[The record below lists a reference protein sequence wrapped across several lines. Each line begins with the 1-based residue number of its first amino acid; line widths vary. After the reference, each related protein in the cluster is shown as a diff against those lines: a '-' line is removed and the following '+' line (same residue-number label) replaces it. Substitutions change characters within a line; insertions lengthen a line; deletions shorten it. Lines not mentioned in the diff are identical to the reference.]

1 MGHMSDIDHL
11 TLDGHTLKTLLTILE
26 EGSVSRAAERL
37 FVSQSAVSHTLKRL
51 RKLFDDPLFIRVGRG
66 VEPTPRAMALRAPLE
81 SLLANLRSLTLRQ
94 DFDPLREEMEFTVAA
109 NDFPVRLIFP
119 GLLRELSDEGVKI
132 RVRFIPSGIPS
143 AATLQASRYRL
154 LITPT
159 PPDDPKLVKVSL
171 VKSQMA
177 VFYDPSVRKPPTS
190 WAQYVASK
198 RVEVRFSD
206 IETSIMALRSVNAS
220 ELGDPV
226 VTVPNFGTLASMI
239 RGTDRI
245 TTQLEVMKKG
255 LLGDLEVAPL
265 PARTKKVDLFLI
277 WHQREHDDPA
287 HEWFR
292 GRIVAS
298 MNSLLEG

>member
-1 MGHMSDIDHL
+1 MRDLDHL
-11 TLDGHTLKTLLTILE
+11 ALDGHALKTLLTVLE

-51 RKLFDDPLFIRVGRG
+51 RKVFDDPLFVRAGRG
-66 VEPTPRAMALRAPLE
+66 IEPTPRAMALRAPLE
-81 SLLANLRSLTLRQ
+81 AVLTDLRSLTRRQ
-94 DFDPLREEMEFTVAA
+94 EFDPLHEEMEFTVAA

-119 GLLRELSDEGVKI
+119 GLLRELADEGVKLRI
-132 RVRFIPSGIPS
+132 RFIPSGIPS
-143 AATLQASRYRL
+143 AATIRASRYRL

-159 PPDDPKLVKVSL
+159 PPADPNLVKQSL

-177 VFYDPSVRKPPTS
+177 VFYDPRVRKPPTS
-190 WAQYVASK
+190 WAQYVNSD

-206 IETSIMALRSVNAS
+206 IETSIMALSSVDTS
-220 ELGDPV
+220 ELGNPV

-265 PARTKKVDLFLI
+265 PIRTKKVDLFLI

-292 GRIVAS
+292 GRIIAS
-298 MNSLLEG
+298 MNALRES